1 MVIVITDE
9 ARKYLEGKKAGA
21 ITIAAGERPGGS
33 CAKGCVCHAVYPAVK
48 IGAVKPYNR
57 SGYLNTR
64 VDGIEVYY
72 LDRLPTFFKTVTV
85 KIEKLLFIKNLVA
98 LGEK

>member
-48 IGAVKPYNR
+48 IG
-57 SGYLNTR
+57 
-64 VDGIEVYY
+64 
-72 LDRLPTFFKTVTV
+72 RLSRIIDPVT
-85 KIEKLLFIKNLVA
+85 
-98 LGEK
+98 